1 MRPGKKFTLGFLP
14 SLFCLIAII
23 VAGCGGQG
31 TTPTSTAKPTPAPA
45 SQQVYRTG
53 IVGSDIA
60 TFDPAVTTDA
70 NSAVPITAVFTGLVE
85 LNDKLEVVPELAAS
99 LPTISDDGLTYTFKL
114 KSGLKFSDGTPL
126 TANDVVYSIDR
137 ALSPA
142 VSNLNGVTLVY
153 LGLIKDA
160 DQRANGKIPSLI
172 GSSLQAVD
180 DTTVKIVT
188 ATKTAYF
195 LEALTYPTA
204 YVVEKS
210 LIDKYGSTA
219 WTDHLTE
226 GGGAGP
232 WKVQSYSHTTGIV
245 LVPNT
250 NYWGKALTLQRFE
263 ITFFKTSETW
273 YQSYLAGQ
281 VDVTAIPS
289 AHTAEAQAKT
299 KEFSK
304 NNQLSIFYIAMN
316 YLYKPFDNIK
326 IRQAFSLAIN
336 RDVIAKSIYKDLV
349 IPSCHIVPNGMPGY
363 DPNLKCPGGAPTK
376 GDTALAKKL
385 FDEGLQEEGLTR
397 DTFPAIS
404 LTYPSGS
411 ASTADMLTTIRGW
424 WSSVLGVNIAAH
436 EEDFNQLLTDV
447 NNSFC
452 TQSDPAKCQNK
463 GLSMWYLGWLSDYPD
478 PQDWLTLQFA
488 KGAPN
493 NAWNYGQNLSSAAAA
508 QQQIQTIMD
517 QADADLTA
525 NRMSL
530 YNQAEESLV
539 NDVAWMSLYQNISAR
554 LRKPYVYGV
563 QPNAQAQ
570 VPPGDWA
577 NIYIAAH

>member
-14 SLFCLIAII
+14 SLFCLIALL
-23 VAGCGGQG
+23 VAGCGGAG
-31 TTPTSTAKPTPAPA
+31 TTSPTTIKPTPAPA

-99 LPTISDDGLTYTFKL
+99 LPTISADGLTYTFTL
-114 KSGLKFSDGTPL
+114 RPGLKFSDGTPL
-126 TANDVVYSIDR
+126 TAKDVVYSIDR

-160 DQRANGKIPSLI
+160 DKRAGGKIPTLINDSLT
-172 GSSLQAVD
+172 AVD
-180 DTTVKIVT
+180 DATVKIVT
-188 ATKTAYF
+188 AKKTAYF
-195 LEALTYPTA
+195 LQALTYPTA
-204 YVVEKS
+204 YIVEKT
-210 LIDKYGSTA
+210 LIDKYGATA
-219 WTDHLTE
+219 WTDHLNE
-226 GGGAGP
+226 GGGDGP

-245 LVPNT
+245 MVPNT
-250 NYWGKALTLQRFE
+250 NYWGKAQTLQRFE

-273 YQSYLAGQ
+273 YQAYLAGQ
-281 VDVTAIPS
+281 VDVTAIPA
-289 AHTAEAQAKT
+289 AHTAEAEAKT

-336 RDVIAKSIYKDLV
+336 RDVIAKSIYKNLV

-363 DPNLKCPGGAPTK
+363 DANLKCPGGAPTK
-376 GDTALAKKL
+376 GDNALAKQL
-385 FDEGLQEEGLTR
+385 FEQGLQEEGLTR
-397 DTFPAIS
+397 ATFPAIS

-447 NNSFC
+447 NGTFC
-452 TQSDPAKCQNK
+452 TQTDLTKCQNK
-463 GLSMWYLGWLSDYPD
+463 GLSMWYLGWLADYPD
-478 PQDWLTLQFA
+478 PQDWMTLQFD

-493 NAWNYGQNLSSAAAA
+493 NSWNYGQNLSAVATA
-508 QQQIQTIMD
+508 QQQVQTSLQ
-517 QADADLTA
+517 QADVDLTA
-525 NRMSL
+525 NRLSQ
-530 YNQAEESLV
+530 YNKAEESLV
-539 NDVAWMSLYQNISAR
+539 NDVAWMSLYQNIAAR

-563 QPNAQAQ
+563 QPNAQGQ

-577 NIYIAAH
+577 NIYMAAH